1 MGLPDVG
8 GPLVTSEKGLS
19 NEEIGPFVLRSG
31 DPCVTDFVSEVTH
44 QGRDLTVQ
52 LIVSDGTARAPVPP
66 VPQQIAPLNNKKT
79 RVSVFAP

>member
-8 GPLVTSEKGLS
+8 ASLVTSAKGLG

-31 DPCVTDFVSEVTH
+31 DPCVTDFVSEVTQ

-52 LIVSDGTARAPVPP
+52 LIVSDGTARAPVP
-66 VPQQIAPLNNKKT
+66 QQIAPLNNKKT